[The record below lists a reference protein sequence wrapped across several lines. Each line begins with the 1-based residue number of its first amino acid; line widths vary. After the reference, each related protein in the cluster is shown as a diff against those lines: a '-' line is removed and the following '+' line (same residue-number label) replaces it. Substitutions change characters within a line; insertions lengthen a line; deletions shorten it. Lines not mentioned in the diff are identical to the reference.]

1 MNGATPDPSQPAREP
16 DAVARLQLTQA
27 LQRAQYAIAW
37 ERAWPGLA
45 RLLSVIGLFLVVSW
59 AGLWLA
65 LPFLARAIG
74 IGLFALAALAA
85 LFPFSR
91 FRWPTREE
99 ALSRLDRGTGI
110 RHRPATALTDTLSTR
125 DPIAQALWREQR
137 ERTLASIKRIRAGLP
152 SPRLPIHDPWAL
164 RALVMVMLA
173 AAYVAAGDERTLRIA
188 AAFDWNGVLAPAN
201 VRVDAWVTPPV
212 YTGKPP
218 VILSAARD
226 AALPD
231 SGTPLP
237 VPAGSTLL
245 VRSSGGAIDVVVGG
259 GVTEVA
265 PIEQAPKGTNE
276 RHFKITGDG
285 TAHVRAPSGQ
295 PLWKFAATPD
305 RAPTISLAK
314 DPERQARGSLQM
326 SYKLEDDYGVTE
338 ARAQFA
344 ARTADAAK
352 ESNKESNKETNKE
365 GKDGKNKEA
374 DKAEPRPLFEPPQFL
389 LVLPNARTRNGV
401 GQTVK
406 DLSED
411 PYAGADVTLT
421 LTAKDEAGNEGK
433 SEPFNMRLPERLFTK
448 PLARALI
455 EQRRVLALD
464 ANQSSQVYV
473 ALDALMIAPELF
485 TPEAGHYLGLYSI
498 SRQIEAARKD
508 DAMRKLM
515 ASVWSLDLGLYS
527 IVRQLDAVRT
537 DDALREV
544 VASLWAL
551 AVTIEDGNI
560 SDVDKAL
567 RAAQEALKQAL
578 ERGATDEEIKKLT
591 DNLRAALDNFLRQLA
606 EQFRNNPQQL
616 ARPLDPNTKMLS
628 QQDLKSMLDRL
639 ERMSRSGDKDAAKQ
653 LLEQLQQMLEN
664 LQMAQPGQGGDDMEQ
679 ALNELGDMIRKQQ
692 QLRDKT
698 YKQGQDS
705 RRERQRGKQGDQSMG
720 DLQQDQQGLRDR
732 LKKLQEELAKRGM
745 GPGQRG
751 QQGQRGEQGQGQQGQ
766 GQQGQGGDQGDG
778 EDGLDQA
785 DNAMGDATGRL
796 GEGNADGAV
805 DSQGRALEALRKG
818 AQSLAEAMQQGD
830 GDQPGDGPGNPRG
843 RQQGAA
849 NSTDPLGRPMR
860 HNEFSDD
867 YTVKI
872 PGEIDV
878 QRVRRILEELR
889 RRLADPSRPQIE
901 LDYIERLLKDY

>member
-1 MNGATPDPSQPAREP
+1 
-16 DAVARLQLTQA
+16 
-27 LQRAQYAIAW
+27 
-37 ERAWPGLA
+37 
-45 RLLSVIGLFLVVSW
+45 
-59 AGLWLA
+59 
-65 LPFLARAIG
+65 
-74 IGLFALAALAA
+74 
-85 LFPFSR
+85 
-91 FRWPTREE
+91 
-99 ALSRLDRGTGI
+99 
-110 RHRPATALTDTLSTR
+110 
-125 DPIAQALWREQR
+125 
-137 ERTLASIKRIRAGLP
+137 
-152 SPRLPIHDPWAL
+152 
-164 RALVMVMLA
+164 
-173 AAYVAAGDERTLRIA
+173 
-188 AAFDWNGVLAPAN
+188 
-201 VRVDAWVTPPV
+201 
-212 YTGKPP
+212 
-218 VILSAARD
+218 
-226 AALPD
+226 
-231 SGTPLP
+231 LP
-237 VPAGSTLL
+237 VPSGSTLL

-265 PIEQAPKGTNE
+265 PSEQAPKGTNE

-285 TAHVRAPSGQ
+285 TAHVRAPAGQ

-305 RAPTISLAK
+305 RAPSISLAK

-344 ARTADAAK
+344 ARRSEAMESGRPVAK
-352 ESNKESNKETNKE
+352 ETAKETT
-365 GKDGKNKEA
+365 KDTKA
-374 DKAEPRPLFEPPQFL
+374 AEPRPLFEAPSFP

-421 LTAKDEAGNEGK
+421 LTAKDEAGNEGR
-433 SEPFNMRLPERLFTK
+433 SEPFSMRLPERLFTK

-455 EQRRVLALD
+455 EQRRILALD
-464 ANQSSQVYV
+464 ANQNSQVST
-473 ALDALMIAPELF
+473 ALDALMIAPEVF
-485 TPEAGHYLGLYSI
+485 TPETGHYLGLYSVM
-498 SRQIEAARKD
+498 RQLEAART
-508 DAMRKLM
+508 DA
-515 ASVWSLDLGLYS
+515 
-527 IVRQLDAVRT
+527 
-537 DDALREV
+537 ALRDV
-544 VASLWAL
+544 VASIWAL

-578 ERGATDEEIKKLT
+578 ERGASDEEIKKLT

-606 EQFRNNPQQL
+606 EQLRNNPQQL

-664 LQMAQPGQGGDDMEQ
+664 LQMAQPGQSGDGDMEQ

-698 YKQGQDS
+698 FKQGQDS
-705 RRERQRGKQGDQSMG
+705 RRDRMRGKQGDQSMG

-732 LKKLQEELAKRGM
+732 LKKLQEDLAKRGM
-745 GPGQRG
+745 GQGQRG
-751 QQGQRGEQGQGQQGQ
+751 EKGQRGEQGQQGQ
-766 GQQGQGGDQGDG
+766 QGGDQGDG

-785 DNAMGDATGRL
+785 DNAMGDAGGRL

-830 GDQPGDGPGNPRG
+830 GDQPGDGPGNAKG
-843 RQQGAA
+843 RQQGAQ
-849 NSTDPLGRPMR
+849 NGTDPLGRPMR

-867 YTVKI
+867 YSVKI

-889 RRLADPSRPQIE
+889 RRLADPARPQIE

>member
-1 MNGATPDPSQPAREP
+1 MNGASPDPSQPAREP

-37 ERAWPGLA
+37 ERAWPGFA
-45 RLLSVIGLFLVVSW
+45 RILSVIGLFLVASW

-74 IGLFALAALAA
+74 IGLFVLLALAA
-85 LFPFSR
+85 LFPLTR

-110 RHRPATALTDTLSTR
+110 RHRPATALTDTLQTK
-125 DPIAQALWREQR
+125 DPIAQALWQEQR

-226 AALPD
+226 AASPD
-231 SGTPLP
+231 SGAPLP
-237 VPAGSTLL
+237 VPSGSTLL

-265 PIEQAPKGTNE
+265 PGEQAPKGTNE
-276 RHFKITGDG
+276 RHFKIAGDG

-344 ARTADAAK
+344 ARNADAAK
-352 ESNKESNKETNKE
+352 ETSKEANKE
-365 GKDGKNKEA
+365 GKNTKEA
-374 DKAEPRPLFEPPQFL
+374 DKAEPRPLFEPPQFA

-455 EQRRVLALD
+455 EQRRILALD
-464 ANQSSQVYV
+464 ANQNAQVFT

-485 TPEAGHYLGLYSI
+485 TPEIRSL
-498 SRQIEAARKD
+498 SRSLQRQAAARGG
-508 DAMRKLM
+508 AHR
-515 ASVWSLDLGLYS
+515 
-527 IVRQLDAVRT
+527 R
-537 DDALREV
+537 
-544 VASLWAL
+544 
-551 AVTIEDGNI
+551 
-560 SDVDKAL
+560 
-567 RAAQEALKQAL
+567 RAA
-578 ERGATDEEIKKLT
+578 RG
-591 DNLRAALDNFLRQLA
+591 RRQ
-606 EQFRNNPQQL
+606 PVG
-616 ARPLDPNTKMLS
+616 AR
-628 QQDLKSMLDRL
+628 
-639 ERMSRSGDKDAAKQ
+639 
-653 LLEQLQQMLEN
+653 
-664 LQMAQPGQGGDDMEQ
+664 
-679 ALNELGDMIRKQQ
+679 
-692 QLRDKT
+692 RDH
-698 YKQGQDS
+698 
-705 RRERQRGKQGDQSMG
+705 
-720 DLQQDQQGLRDR
+720 
-732 LKKLQEELAKRGM
+732 
-745 GPGQRG
+745 
-751 QQGQRGEQGQGQQGQ
+751 
-766 GQQGQGGDQGDG
+766 
-778 EDGLDQA
+778 
-785 DNAMGDATGRL
+785 
-796 GEGNADGAV
+796 
-805 DSQGRALEALRKG
+805 
-818 AQSLAEAMQQGD
+818 
-830 GDQPGDGPGNPRG
+830 RG
-843 RQQGAA
+843 RQHQRCRQGAA
-849 NSTDPLGRPMR
+849 RGAGGAQAGAGTRR
-860 HNEFSDD
+860 H
-867 YTVKI
+867 
-872 PGEIDV
+872 
-878 QRVRRILEELR
+878 RRGDQEAHRQSAR
-889 RRLADPSRPQIE
+889 RAG
-901 LDYIERLLKDY
+901 

>member
-27 LQRAQYAIAW
+27 LQRATYAIAW

-45 RLLSVIGLFLVVSW
+45 RLLSVVGLFLVVSW

-74 IGLFALAALAA
+74 IA
-85 LFPFSR
+85 LFVLLALGALLPLIR
-91 FRWPTREE
+91 FRWPTREA
-99 ALSRLDRGTGI
+99 ALARLDRGTGI
-110 RHRPATALTDTLSTR
+110 RHRPATALTDTLATK
-125 DPIAQALWREQR
+125 DPISQALWQAQR
-137 ERTLASIKRIRAGLP
+137 ERTLASLKRIRAGLP
-152 SPRLPIHDPWAL
+152 SPRLPLHDPWAL
-164 RALVMVMLA
+164 RALVMVMLVA
-173 AAYVAAGDERTLRIA
+173 SYVAAGDERTMRVA

-201 VRVDAWVTPPV
+201 VRVDAWVTPPA

-218 VILSAARD
+218 IILSAANRD
-226 AALPD
+226 AGAPD
-231 SGTPLP
+231 GGPLS
-237 VPAGSTLL
+237 VPTGSTLL
-245 VRSSGGAIDVVVGG
+245 VRSSGGTIDVVVGG
-259 GVTEVA
+259 SVTEIA
-265 PIEQAPKGTNE
+265 PGEAAPQGTNE
-276 RHFKITGDG
+276 RHFKIVGDG
-285 TAHVRAPSGQ
+285 TAHVRAPAGQ
-295 PLWKFAATPD
+295 PQWKFTAIPD
-305 RAPTISLAK
+305 HPPAISLAK

-326 SYKLEDDYGVTE
+326 SYKIEDDYGVTE

-344 ARTADAAK
+344 ARRTEATESGKPVAKDANA
-352 ESNKESNKETNKE
+352 
-365 GKDGKNKEA
+365 
-374 DKAEPRPLFEPPQFL
+374 AEPRPLFEAPQFA

-421 LTAKDEAGNEGK
+421 LTAKDEAGNEGR

-455 EQRRVLALD
+455 EQRRILALD
-464 ANQSSQVYV
+464 ANQNSQVYA

-485 TPEAGHYLGLYSI
+485 TPETGHYLGLYSI
-498 SRQIEAARKD
+498 ARQLEAART
-508 DAMRKLM
+508 DA
-515 ASVWSLDLGLYS
+515 
-527 IVRQLDAVRT
+527 
-537 DDALREV
+537 ALRDV
-544 VASLWAL
+544 VASIWAL

-578 ERGATDEEIKKLT
+578 ERGASDEEIKKLT

-606 EQFRNNPQQL
+606 EQLRNNPQQL

-664 LQMAQPGQGGDDMEQ
+664 LQMAQPGQSGGDDMEQ

-698 YKQGQDS
+698 FKQGQDS
-705 RRERQRGKQGDQSMG
+705 RRDRMRGKQGDQSMG

-732 LKKLQEELAKRGM
+732 LKKLQQELAKRGM

-751 QQGQRGEQGQGQQGQ
+751 EKGQQGQ
-766 GQQGQGGDQGDG
+766 DGQQGGEPGDG

-785 DNAMGDATGRL
+785 DNAMGDAGGRL

-805 DSQGRALEALRKG
+805 DSQGKALEALRKG

-830 GDQPGDGPGNPRG
+830 RATPRAG
-843 RQQGAA
+843 SRVHRTAA
-849 NSTDPLGRPMR
+849 TRSAARCATMNSRM
-860 HNEFSDD
+860 
-867 YTVKI
+867 I
-872 PGEIDV
+872 
-878 QRVRRILEELR
+878 
-889 RRLADPSRPQIE
+889 SR
-901 LDYIERLLKDY
+901 

>member
-1 MNGATPDPSQPAREP
+1 LNGVSPDPTQPAREP

-27 LQRAQYAIAW
+27 LQRAKYAIAW
-37 ERAWPGLA
+37 ERGWPPVA
-45 RLLSVIGLFLVVSW
+45 RGLSVIGLFLVVSW

-65 LPFLARAIG
+65 LPFTARAIG
-74 IGLFALAALAA
+74 IGLFVLLALGA
-85 LFPFSR
+85 LFPLVG
-91 FRWPTREE
+91 FRWPTREQ

-110 RHRPATALTDTLSTR
+110 RHRPATALTDTLASK
-125 DPIAQALWREQR
+125 DPISQALWQAQR

-152 SPRLPIHDPWAL
+152 SPRLAIHDPWAL
-164 RALVMVMLA
+164 RALVMVMLV
-173 AAYVAAGDERTLRIA
+173 AAYVAAGDERTMRVA

-218 VILSAARD
+218 IILSAANKD
-226 AALPD
+226 AASPD
-231 SGTPLP
+231 SAPLP
-237 VPAGSTLL
+237 VPSGSTLL
-245 VRSSGGAIDVVVGG
+245 VRSSGGTIDVVVGG

-265 PIEQAPKGTNE
+265 PSEQAPKGTNE
-276 RHFKITGDG
+276 RHFKIAGDG
-285 TAHVRAPSGQ
+285 TAHVRAPAGQ
-295 PLWKFAATPD
+295 PQWRFAATPD
-305 RAPTISLAK
+305 RAPSISLAK

-344 ARTADAAK
+344 ARKADSAK
-352 ESNKESNKETNKE
+352 AM
-365 GKDGKNKEA
+365 KDG
-374 DKAEPRPLFEPPQFL
+374 DKPAEPRPLFEPPQFA

-421 LTAKDEAGNEGK
+421 LTAKDEAGNEGR

-455 EQRRVLALD
+455 EQRRILALD
-464 ANQSSQVYV
+464 ANQNSQVYA

-485 TPEAGHYLGLYSI
+485 TPEAGHYLGLYSVA
-498 SRQIEAARKD
+498 RQLEAAR
-508 DAMRKLM
+508 
-515 ASVWSLDLGLYS
+515 
-527 IVRQLDAVRT
+527 T
-537 DDALREV
+537 DVALREV

-560 SDVDKAL
+560 TDVDKAL

-606 EQFRNNPQQL
+606 EQLKNNPQQL

-639 ERMSRSGDKDAAKQ
+639 ERMSRSGDKEAAKQ

-664 LQMAQPGQGGDDMEQ
+664 LQMAQPGQGDNDMEQ

-698 YKQGQDS
+698 FKQGQDS
-705 RRERQRGKQGDQSMG
+705 RRDRMRGKQGDQSMS

-751 QQGQRGEQGQGQQGQ
+751 QQGQRGDQGMQQGQ
-766 GQQGQGGDQGDG
+766 GQPGEQGDG
-778 EDGLDQA
+778 EDGLEQA
-785 DNAMGDATGRL
+785 DNAMGDASGRL

-843 RQQGAA
+843 RQQGAQ

-860 HNEFSDD
+860 HNEFTDD
-867 YTVKI
+867 YSVKI

-889 RRLADPSRPQIE
+889 RRLGDPSRPQIE

>member
-1 MNGATPDPSQPAREP
+1 LNDVSPDPSQPARAP
-16 DAVARLQLTQA
+16 DKVARLHLTQA
-27 LQRAQYAIAW
+27 LERAKYAIAW
-37 ERAWPGLA
+37 ERGWPVLA
-45 RLLSVIGLFLVVSW
+45 RVLSVAGLFLVVSW

-65 LPFLARAIG
+65 LPFLARAVG
-74 IGLFALAALAA
+74 IGLFVLLALGALWP
-85 LFPFSR
+85 LVQ

-99 ALSRLDRGTGI
+99 ALARLDRGTGI
-110 RHRPATALTDTLSTR
+110 RHRPATALTDTLASQ
-125 DPIAQALWREQR
+125 DPFAQALWREQR
-137 ERTLASIKRIRAGLP
+137 ERTLASIRKIRAGLP
-152 SPRLPIHDPWAL
+152 SPRLAIHDPWAL
-164 RALVMVMLA
+164 RGLVMVMVA
-173 AAYVAAGDERTLRIA
+173 AAYVAAGDERTMRIA
-188 AAFDWNGVLAPAN
+188 AAFDWNGVLAPTN
-201 VRVDAWVTPPV
+201 VRVDAWVTPPA

-218 VILSAARD
+218 IILSAANKD
-226 AALPD
+226 AASPD
-231 SGTPLP
+231 AGPLG

-245 VRSSGGAIDVVVGG
+245 VRSSGGTIDVVVGG

-265 PIEQAPKGTNE
+265 PGEQAPKGTNE
-276 RHFKITGDG
+276 RHFKIVADG
-285 TAHVRAPSGQ
+285 TAHVRAPAGQ
-295 PLWKFAATPD
+295 PQWRFAATPD
-305 RAPTISLAK
+305 RAPTISLVK

-326 SYKLEDDYGVTE
+326 SYKLEDDYGVSE
-338 ARAQFA
+338 ARARFA
-344 ARTADAAK
+344 ARAK
-352 ESNKESNKETNKE
+352 EPA
-365 GKDGKNKEA
+365 KDGSTAA
-374 DKAEPRPLFEPPQFL
+374 DPRPLFEAPQFP
-389 LVLPNARTRNGV
+389 LVMPNARTRNGV

-411 PYAGADVTLT
+411 PYAGADLTLT
-421 LTAKDEAGNEGK
+421 LTAKDEAGNEGR

-464 ANQSSQVYV
+464 ANQNGQVFV

-485 TPEAGHYLGLYSI
+485 TPETGHYLGLFSI

-508 DAMRKLM
+508 EAMRELR
-515 ASVWSLDLGLYS
+515 ASLWSLDLGLYS
-527 IVRQLDAVRT
+527 VVRQLEAVRAA
-537 DDALREV
+537 DALREV
-544 VASLWAL
+544 VANLWSL

-560 SDVDKAL
+560 TDVDKAL

-578 ERGATDEEIKKLT
+578 ERGASDEEIKKLT

-606 EQFRNNPQQL
+606 EQMQKNPQQL

-639 ERMSRSGDKDAAKQ
+639 ERMSRSGDKDAARQ

-664 LQMAQPGQGGDDMEQ
+664 LQMAQPGQGGDNEMEQ

-698 YKQGQDS
+698 FKQGQDS
-705 RRERQRGKQGDQSMG
+705 RRDRMRGKQGEQNMG

-732 LKKLQEELAKRGM
+732 LKKLQDELAKRGM

-751 QQGQRGEQGQGQQGQ
+751 EK
-766 GQQGQGGDQGDG
+766 GQQGQGGDPGDG
-778 EDGLDQA
+778 EDGLEQA
-785 DNAMGDATGRL
+785 DNAMGDAGGRL

-805 DSQGRALEALRKG
+805 DSQGRALDALRKG
-818 AQSLAEAMQQGD
+818 AQSLAESMQQGD
-830 GDQPGDGPGNPRG
+830 GDQPGDSGPGNPRG
-843 RQQGAA
+843 RQQGAQR
-849 NSTDPLGRPMR
+849 SSDPLGRPMR
-860 HNEFSDD
+860 NNEFTDD
-867 YTVKI
+867 YSVKI

-889 RRLADPSRPQIE
+889 RRLGDTARPQIE

>member
-1 MNGATPDPSQPAREP
+1 MPS
-16 DAVARLQLTQA
+16 
-27 LQRAQYAIAW
+27 
-37 ERAWPGLA
+37 
-45 RLLSVIGLFLVVSW
+45 
-59 AGLWLA
+59 
-65 LPFLARAIG
+65 
-74 IGLFALAALAA
+74 
-85 LFPFSR
+85 
-91 FRWPTREE
+91 
-99 ALSRLDRGTGI
+99 
-110 RHRPATALTDTLSTR
+110 
-125 DPIAQALWREQR
+125 
-137 ERTLASIKRIRAGLP
+137 
-152 SPRLPIHDPWAL
+152 
-164 RALVMVMLA
+164 
-173 AAYVAAGDERTLRIA
+173 
-188 AAFDWNGVLAPAN
+188 
-201 VRVDAWVTPPV
+201 
-212 YTGKPP
+212 
-218 VILSAARD
+218 
-226 AALPD
+226 
-231 SGTPLP
+231 
-237 VPAGSTLL
+237 GSTLL

-265 PIEQAPKGTNE
+265 PSEQAPKGTNE
-276 RHFKITGDG
+276 RHFKIAGDG
-285 TAHVRAPSGQ
+285 TAHVRAPAGQ
-295 PLWKFAATPD
+295 PLWKFRRHARPCADHFACQGSGTPGPRLAAD
-305 RAPTISLAK
+305 VL
-314 DPERQARGSLQM
+314 QARGRLRRHRS
-326 SYKLEDDYGVTE
+326 
-338 ARAQFA
+338 ARAIRRPQ
-344 ARTADAAK
+344 RGCGQGNQQGSSK
-352 ESNKESNKETNKE
+352 E
-365 GKDGKNKEA
+365 GKNKEA
-374 DKAEPRPLFEPPQFL
+374 DKAEPRPLFEPPQFP

-464 ANQSSQVYV
+464 ANQNAQVFT

-485 TPEAGHYLGLYSI
+485 TPETGHYLGLFSV
-498 SRQIEAARKD
+498 SRQLEAA
-508 DAMRKLM
+508 
-515 ASVWSLDLGLYS
+515 
-527 IVRQLDAVRT
+527 RT

-639 ERMSRSGDKDAAKQ
+639 ERMSRSGDKEAAKQ

-705 RRERQRGKQGDQSMG
+705 RRDRQRGKQGDQSMG

-751 QQGQRGEQGQGQQGQ
+751 QQGQQGQRGEQGQ

-785 DNAMGDATGRL
+785 DIGDGRCHRPARRRQCRRRGGL
-796 GEGNADGAV
+796 ARPRAGRAA
-805 DSQGRALEALRKG
+805 QGRPE
-818 AQSLAEAMQQGD
+818 
-830 GDQPGDGPGNPRG
+830 PGGSH
-843 RQQGAA
+843 AA
-849 NSTDPLGRPMR
+849 G
-860 HNEFSDD
+860 
-867 YTVKI
+867 
-872 PGEIDV
+872 
-878 QRVRRILEELR
+878 
-889 RRLADPSRPQIE
+889 
-901 LDYIERLLKDY
+901 

>member
-1 MNGATPDPSQPAREP
+1 MNGASPDPTKTTREP
-16 DAVARLQLTQA
+16 DAVARLKLTQA

-37 ERAWPGLA
+37 ERAWPGFA
-45 RLLSVIGLFLVVSW
+45 RILSVIGLFLVASW

-74 IGLFALAALAA
+74 LGLFILLALAA
-85 LFPFSR
+85 LFPLAR
-91 FRWPTREE
+91 FRWPSREE

-110 RHRPATALTDTLSTR
+110 RHRPATALTDTLSNK

-226 AALPD
+226 AASPD
-231 SGTPLP
+231 SGAPLP
-237 VPAGSTLL
+237 VPSGSTLL
-245 VRSSGGAIDVVVGG
+245 VRSSGGTIDVVVGG
-259 GVTEVA
+259 GVTEIA
-265 PIEQAPKGTNE
+265 PGEQAPKGTNE

-285 TAHVRAPSGQ
+285 SAHVRAPSGQ
-295 PLWKFAATPD
+295 PLWRFAATPD

-338 ARAQFA
+338 ARAQFV
-344 ARTADAAK
+344 ARPADAAK
-352 ESNKESNKETNKE
+352 TSDAKTPDAKTPDAKE
-365 GKDGKNKEA
+365 GKSKEA
-374 DKAEPRPLFEPPQFL
+374 DKAEPRPLFESPQFP

-455 EQRRVLALD
+455 EQRRILALD
-464 ANQSSQVYV
+464 ANQNAQVYT

-485 TPEAGHYLGLYSI
+485 TPEAGHYLGLFSVKH
-498 SRQIEAARKD
+498 QLEA
-508 DAMRKLM
+508 
-515 ASVWSLDLGLYS
+515 S
-527 IVRQLDAVRT
+527 RT
-537 DDALREV
+537 DAALREV

-551 AVTIEDGNI
+551 AVAIEDGNI
-560 SDVDKAL
+560 TDVDKAL

-664 LQMAQPGQGGDDMEQ
+664 LQMAQPGQGDNEMEQ

-705 RRERQRGKQGDQSMG
+705 RRDRMRGKQGDQSMG

-751 QQGQRGEQGQGQQGQ
+751 QQGQQGQRGEQGQGQQGQ

-778 EDGLDQA
+778 EDGLGQA
-785 DNAMGDATGRL
+785 DSAMGDATGRL
-796 GEGNADGAV
+796 GDGNADGAV
-805 DSQGRALEALRKG
+805 DSQGRALDALRKG

-860 HNEFSDD
+860 NNEFTDD
-867 YTVKI
+867 YSVKI

>member
-1 MNGATPDPSQPAREP
+1 LNGGTSDPSQPAREP

-27 LQRAQYAIAW
+27 LQRAKYAIAW
-37 ERAWPGLA
+37 ERGWPGLA
-45 RLLSVIGLFLVVSW
+45 RLLSVVGLFLVVSW

-65 LPFLARAIG
+65 LPFVARAIG
-74 IGLFALAALAA
+74 VA
-85 LFPFSR
+85 LFILLTLSALYPLIR

-99 ALSRLDRGTGI
+99 ALGRLDRGTGI
-110 RHRPATALTDTLSTR
+110 RHRPATALTDTLATK

-164 RALVMVMLA
+164 RALVMVMIV
-173 AAYVAAGDERTLRIA
+173 AAYVAAGDERAMRIA

-218 VILSAARD
+218 IILSAANKD
-226 AALPD
+226 AGGPD
-231 SGTPLP
+231 SGPLS
-237 VPAGSTLL
+237 VPSGSTLL
-245 VRSSGGAIDVVVGG
+245 VRSSGGTIDVVVGG
-259 GVTEVA
+259 EVTEIA
-265 PIEQAPKGTNE
+265 PGEAAPQGTNE
-276 RHFKITGDG
+276 RHFKIAGNG
-285 TAHVRAPSGQ
+285 TAHVRAPAGQ
-295 PLWKFAATPD
+295 PLWKFTATPD
-305 RAPTISLAK
+305 MAPTISLAK

-326 SYKLEDDYGVTE
+326 SYKLQDDYGVTE

-344 ARTADAAK
+344 ARRSEAT
-352 ESNKESNKETNKE
+352 ESGRPVGTNTKATE
-365 GKDGKNKEA
+365 KA
-374 DKAEPRPLFEPPQFL
+374 AEPRPLFDPPSFP

-421 LTAKDEAGNEGK
+421 LSAKDEAGNEGK

-455 EQRRVLALD
+455 EQRRILALD
-464 ANQSSQVYV
+464 ANQNSQVFA

-485 TPEAGHYLGLYSI
+485 TPETGHYLGLYSVA
-498 SRQIEAARKD
+498 RQLEAARTD
-508 DAMRKLM
+508 AAMR
-515 ASVWSLDLGLYS
+515 D
-527 IVRQLDAVRT
+527 
-537 DDALREV
+537 V
-544 VASLWAL
+544 VASIWAL

-578 ERGATDEEIKKLT
+578 ERGASDEEIKKLT

-606 EQFRNNPQQL
+606 EQMQKNPQQL

-664 LQMAQPGQGGDDMEQ
+664 LQMAQPGQSGDSEMEQ

-698 YKQGQDS
+698 FKQGQDS
-705 RRERQRGKQGDQSMG
+705 RRDRMRGKQGDQSMS

-751 QQGQRGEQGQGQQGQ
+751 EKGQRGEQGQQGQ
-766 GQQGQGGDQGDG
+766 QGGDQGDG
-778 EDGLDQA
+778 EDGLEQA
-785 DNAMGDATGRL
+785 DGAMGDAGGRL

-818 AQSLAEAMQQGD
+818 AQSLAEAMQQGE
-830 GDQPGDGPGNPRG
+830 GDQPGDGPGNAKG
-843 RQQGAA
+843 RQQGAQ
-849 NSTDPLGRPMR
+849 NGTDPLGRPMR
-860 HNEFSDD
+860 HNEFTDD
-867 YTVKI
+867 YSVKI

-889 RRLADPSRPQIE
+889 RRLADPARPQIE